1 MNPKLIVV
9 SLTASVLLSTGCAAK
24 NRWFSRKDY
33 SEVQDPFMEG
43 SEVASTDADSGD
55 TSGRAKL
62 GGGSLA
68 AQSSGPKPITRPGT
82 PASMASSS
90 APAGSSRATA
100 AYPDSNTAGGST
112 AAAGTAGTRSLSG
125 PALSDFLNSGGKTVP
140 ADQPAGSP
148 RVASNLSDPRS
159 AAQRPSAGGLSPAAR
174 AATMPTLEEEEA
186 SFSGYMQK
194 QTASVNSTAQ
204 KATNKVRAT
213 EETAS
218 DFASWA
224 SQQKAQ
230 WTQNGADAVETVKA
244 APTAAKSK
252 VRAVSHEA
260 RTAVDEAAVDFIT
273 SPEFDSAESSEA
285 EFGGSEFTEE
295 TETESAEPLFTK
307 PAARTSPRTERSK
320 SKAQPIPTDDAEAD
334 FEFESPTTRTSA
346 EVTEEPNPF
355 DNPFGFEEQ
364 TVEKPV
370 AKPSTSKSK
379 SSSAKSSRP
388 TIDES
393 FDMDSGWKPA
403 DMKRP

>member
-1 MNPKLIVV
+1 
-9 SLTASVLLSTGCAAK
+9 
-24 NRWFSRKDY
+24 
-33 SEVQDPFMEG
+33 MEG

-68 AQSSGPKPITRPGT
+68 SQSSGPKPITRPGT
-82 PASMASSS
+82 PASMASSP

-100 AYPDSNTAGGST
+100 AYPDSNPASGST
-112 AAAGTAGTRSLSG
+112 ATGAAGTSGTRSLSG
-125 PALSDFLNSGGKTVP
+125 PALSDFLNSGGKTMP

-148 RVASNLSDPRS
+148 RVASNLSDPKS

-174 AATMPTLEEEEA
+174 AASMPTLEEEEA

-194 QTASVNSTAQ
+194 QTAAVNSTAQ
-204 KATNKVRAT
+204 KATNKVRET
-213 EETAS
+213 EEAAS
-218 DFASWA
+218 DFSSWA

-230 WTQNGADAVETVKA
+230 WAQNGANAVETVKA

-260 RTAVDEAAVDFIT
+260 RTAVDEAAVDFMT
-273 SPEFDSAESSEA
+273 SPEFDSTESSEA
-285 EFGGSEFTEE
+285 EFGDTEFTEDE
-295 TETESAEPLFTK
+295 TETETAEPLFTK

-346 EVTEEPNPF
+346 EVSEEPNPF

-379 SSSAKSSRP
+379 SGSTKSSRP

-393 FDMDSGWKPA
+393 FDMDSGWKPS

>member
-68 AQSSGPKPITRPGT
+68 SQSSGPKPITRPGT

-100 AYPDSNTAGGST
+100 AYPDSNTANGST
-112 AAAGTAGTRSLSG
+112 AAGPPGTRSLSG
-125 PALSDFLNSGGKTVP
+125 PALSDFLNSGGKTMP

-174 AATMPTLEEEEA
+174 AASMPTLEEEEA

-194 QTASVNSTAQ
+194 QTASVNATAQ
-204 KATNKVRAT
+204 KATNKVRET

-230 WTQNGADAVETVKA
+230 WTQNGANAVETVKA
-244 APTAAKSK
+244 APTAVKSK

-260 RTAVDEAAVDFIT
+260 RTAVDEAAVDFMT
-273 SPEFDSAESSEA
+273 SPEFDSTESSEA
-285 EFGGSEFTEE
+285 EFGDTEFTEDE
-295 TETESAEPLFTK
+295 TETETAEPLLTK
-307 PAARTSPRTERSK
+307 PAARTSSRTERSK
-320 SKAQPIPTDDAEAD
+320 SKAQPVPTADAEAD

-346 EVTEEPNPF
+346 EVSDESNPF
-355 DNPFGFEEQ
+355 DNPFGFDEQ

-379 SSSAKSSRP
+379 SGSTKSSRP